1 MYRKRYRTNTVDMEL
16 QEFRK
21 FAHDV
26 KNHLTGATLQVQVL
40 AMLMGDQHADRMAI
54 IADELQ
60 KAGDMM
66 VEFQQEIKE
75 RQMQEEAAKAA
86 QEESGK

>member
-1 MYRKRYRTNTVDMEL
+1 MEL

-26 KNHLTGATLQVQVL
+26 KNHLTGATLQVQVMS
-40 AMLMGDQHADRMAI
+40 MLLKDEHKDRLKV

-66 VEFQQEIKE
+66 TEFQQTIKE
-75 RQMQEEAAKAA
+75 SQRKEREAQLDDLDEIDRKME
-86 QEESGK
+86 QKNS